1 MQGALGQ
8 APGPVR
14 PAASLSRGAAR
25 RLNELGGEG
34 AIAEGT
40 AGGTQP
46 IGPPSQAA
54 ANPEARSRESSSQEG
69 TSQDPRSQAH
79 HSQAQHRQGEANL
92 DSPSQAA
99 ASQEGVFE
107 DSRLGAS
114 SAGERVVDPGT
125 IEEGAVRLQAGSGF
139 FRPESRPSRDLGVL
153 LAQHLAAQRRRDRP
167 EAPGLRVLDLMAG
180 CGIRSLRYGIE
191 AGAAGVWANDADPD
205 RLALLQA
212 NLAGFGGG
220 RCTTRTAQKLLA
232 GCLLREQR
240 FDLIDLDAFGCPSA
254 LVPLALEALAFDG
267 VLYLASTDGRSP
279 TGHDRPAAI
288 RSLGAAAR
296 AHPASWELALR
307 LQLGVQA
314 RAAWVLGRGLEPV
327 FSFSEGRTFRT
338 AVRLRRKPG
347 PQAERLLGLLA
358 HCHGCGDQQVQSLF
372 QLRQWRPCLC
382 PDQANARLSIS
393 GPLWIGP
400 LQDPASLEAMASA
413 PGADSASLS
422 PAGARLLVKL
432 RRDDGLPARGWPLA
446 ELAKRLG
453 GGPPPLEP
461 LVQALR
467 QQGWS
472 AQASAVMPAQLRSD
486 APWDRLL
493 AVAAHVSQAGAAPAP
508 HDAALNR

>member
-1 MQGALGQ
+1 MNQVGSDGAK
-8 APGPVR
+8 
-14 PAASLSRGAAR
+14 AAA
-25 RLNELGGEG
+25 
-34 AIAEGT
+34 T
-40 AGGTQP
+40 AGGAWPSDASSQA
-46 IGPPSQAA
+46 PPSQDQA
-54 ANPEARSRESSSQEG
+54 
-69 TSQDPRSQAH
+69 SQDQ
-79 HSQAQHRQGEANL
+79 
-92 DSPSQAA
+92 
-99 ASQEGVFE
+99 ASQEKLSQEKFSQE
-107 DSRLGAS
+107 RLSQEKFSQANPSQDGW
-114 SAGERVVDPGT
+114 
-125 IEEGAVRLQAGSGF
+125 IEEGAVRLQAGTGF

-180 CGIRSLRYGIE
+180 CGIRSLRYCKE
-191 AGAAGVWANDADPD
+191 AGAAEVWANDADPD
-205 RLALLQA
+205 RLALLKA
-212 NLAGFGGG
+212 NLAGCGAG
-220 RCTTRTAQKLLA
+220 RCTTRTAQKILA

-254 LVPLALEALAFDG
+254 LVPLALEALAFGG

-314 RAAWVLGRGLEPV
+314 RAAWVLGRGLEPL

-347 PQAERLLGLLA
+347 PQAERQLGLLA
-358 HCHGCGDQQVQSLF
+358 HCHGCGDQQVQSLV

-382 PDQANARLSIS
+382 PNQAQASLSIS

-400 LQDPASLEAMASA
+400 LQDPASLDAMASLA
-413 PGADSASLS
+413 GAASTS
-422 PAGARLLVKL
+422 VCPAGARLLAKL
-432 RRDDGLPARGWPLA
+432 RSDDGCPARCWPLA

-453 GGPPPLEP
+453 GGPPALTP
-461 LVQALR
+461 LVKALR

-493 AVAAHVSQAGAAPAP
+493 AVAAHVSQASSAPAP